1 MQILIFGFGL
11 LLFIGL
17 VLVHEWGHFIMA
29 RRNGVDVEEFGLGFP
44 PSFWSRKLKSGMR
57 LSVNTVPLG
66 GFVKM
71 QGKPRRCQP

>member
-1 MQILIFGFGL
+1 MQILVFIFGL

-44 PSFWSRKLKSGMR
+44 PRLWSKK
-57 LSVNTVPLG
+57 PL
-66 GFVKM
+66 
-71 QGKPRRCQP
+71 RRS